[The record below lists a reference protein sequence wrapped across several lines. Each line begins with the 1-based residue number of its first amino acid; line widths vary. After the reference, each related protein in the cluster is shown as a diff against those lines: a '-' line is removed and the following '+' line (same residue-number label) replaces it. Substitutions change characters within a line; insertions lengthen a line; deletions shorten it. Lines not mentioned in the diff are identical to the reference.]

1 MPHTKKWLAA
11 AAIATIAAAAA
22 VIYYYIDPGRVGWMP
37 RCPFRWL
44 TGWQCPACG
53 NQRALHALLHA
64 RWADAWA
71 ANPFL
76 LLSLPY
82 IAALIVA
89 SLLRRRL
96 PRLYSAVAHP
106 RVVMAYALL
115 ICLWWIVRN
124 VVPM

>member
-1 MPHTKKWLAA
+1 MTRTKKWLAA
-11 AAIATIAAAAA
+11 AAIVPIAAAAFA
-22 VIYYYIDPGRVGWMP
+22 IYYYFDPARARWMP

-53 NQRALHALLHA
+53 NQRALHALLHM

-82 IAALIVA
+82 IATLVA
-89 SLLRRRL
+89 AALLRHRR
-96 PRLYSAVAHP
+96 PGFYSAVAHP
-106 RVVMAYALL
+106 RVVMAYVVL
-115 ICLWWIVRN
+115 ICLWWVVRN
-124 VVPM
+124 VV